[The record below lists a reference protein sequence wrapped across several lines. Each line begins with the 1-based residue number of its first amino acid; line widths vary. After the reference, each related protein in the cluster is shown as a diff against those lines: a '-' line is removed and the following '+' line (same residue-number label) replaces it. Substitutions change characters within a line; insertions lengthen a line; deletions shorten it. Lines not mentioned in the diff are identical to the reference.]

1 MFEQPPAEHEW
12 VSWLM
17 MVLWSLL
24 IFATIP
30 VARAIEAVV
39 VDAWGQQFFLY
50 ATLIAIA
57 AAAGVTFRH
66 LYQLG
71 SISPM
76 RRVLLAGVAVLF
88 AAYTFTLRHN
98 AVEAIHFVEYGVLG
112 VLAYRVLTHRMRDAG
127 IYLAAA
133 LVGGIVGIIDEAI
146 QWATPGRV
154 WDLSDI
160 WRNFFATA
168 LVLVGIAGGIR
179 PPLIVGRPSPASVR
193 RICRI
198 AVLAVLLLGA
208 SLLNVPARIAWYSDR
223 VPGLGFLR
231 ASSDVM
237 LEYGHLYTDPE
248 IGRFRSRFAADA
260 LRRIDAQRGAEAGR
274 ILARFPEEDD
284 YEDFLARY
292 TPITD
297 PFAHE
302 ARVHLFVRDR
312 YLTTAEWH
320 RDDEDWYRRD
330 LTVGYREN
338 RILEKYFPNTL
349 RHSGSTL
356 APERRAYLA
365 AKQFPKQRY
374 ESRVSKDVV
383 ARVGERSLLIGWL
396 GTLVLLLAV
405 HHAAGRRSRP

>member
-1 MFEQPPAEHEW
+1 MFERSPTEREW

-39 VDAWGQQFFLY
+39 ADAWGQQFFLY
-50 ATLIAIA
+50 AVLIAIA

-66 LYQLG
+66 LYRLG

-76 RRVLLAGVAVLF
+76 RWALLAGVAVLF

-112 VLAYRVLTHRMRDAG
+112 VLAYRALTHRMRDAG

-133 LVGGIVGIIDEAI
+133 LLGGIVGIMDEAI
-146 QWATPGRV
+146 QWATPGRI
-154 WDLSDI
+154 WDLMDI

-179 PPLIVGRPSPASVR
+179 PPLIVGPPTPASVR

-198 AVLAVLLLGA
+198 AALAVLLLGA
-208 SLLNVPARIAWYSDR
+208 SLLNVPTRIEWYSDR

-231 ASSDVM
+231 ESSGVM
-237 LEYGHLYTDPE
+237 LEYGHLYVDPE
-248 IGRFRSRFAADA
+248 IGRFRSRFAPDA
-260 LRRIDAQRGAEAGR
+260 LRRIDAERGAEAGR
-274 ILARFPEEDD
+274 ILARFPEDA
-284 YEDFLARY
+284 YKDFLARN

-297 PFAHE
+297 PFTHE

-312 YLTTAEWH
+312 WLTTAEWH
-320 RDDEDWYRRD
+320 LDDEDWYRYD

-338 RILEKYFPNTL
+338 RILEKYFPTTL

-356 APERRAYLA
+356 APERSAYLA
-365 AKQFPKQRY
+365 AKQFPEQRY

-383 ARVGERSLLIGWL
+383 TRVGERSLLIGWL

-405 HHAAGRRSRP
+405 HHAAGRRSSP

>member
-1 MFEQPPAEHEW
+1 MFERPPTEREW

-30 VARAIEAVV
+30 VARAIQAVV

-50 ATLIAIA
+50 VTLIAIA

-66 LYQLG
+66 LYRLG
-71 SISPM
+71 PISPM
-76 RRVLLAGVAVLF
+76 RLVLLAGVAVIF

-98 AVEAIHFVEYGVLG
+98 AVEAMHFVEYGVLG
-112 VLAYRVLTHRMRDAG
+112 VLAYRALAHRMRDAG

-133 LVGGIVGIIDEAI
+133 LVGGIVGIMDEAI

-179 PPLIVGRPSPASVR
+179 PPLIVGPPSPASVR

-198 AVLAVLLLGA
+198 AALAVLLLGA
-208 SLLNVPARIAWYSDR
+208 SLFNVPTRIEWYSDK

-231 ASSDVM
+231 ESSGVM
-237 LEYGHLYTDPE
+237 LEYGHLYVDPE
-248 IGRFRSRFAADA
+248 IGRFRSRFAPDA
-260 LRRIDAQRGAEAGR
+260 LQRIDAERGAEAGR
-274 ILARFPEEDD
+274 ILARFPEDA
-284 YEDFLARY
+284 YRDFLARY

-297 PFAHE
+297 PFVHE
-302 ARVHLFVRDR
+302 AGVHLFVRDR
-312 YLTTAEWH
+312 WVSNAELH
-320 RDDEDWYRRD
+320 PEPERAYRYG

-338 RILEKYFPNTL
+338 RILEKYFPNAL
-349 RHSGSTL
+349 RHSGSKL

-365 AKQFPKQRY
+365 AKQFPKERY

-383 ARVGERSLLIGWL
+383 TRVGEQSLLIGWL

-405 HHAAGRRSRP
+405 HHAAGRQSSP